1 MALMMPL
8 IKAVDA
14 VLFDL
19 DGTLVETN
27 IDFPLMKR
35 RMLELAAAEGI
46 DTEPLA
52 SLDILGIVDSACRT
66 LVSWGLHENAED
78 FRMRA
83 MDMLEEI
90 ELRHANDARQIPFAR
105 DIIACLTQ
113 NGIKTGIVTRNCR
126 KASLISLEKAGIM
139 PDILVCREDTSRH
152 KPHPEPLLFA
162 LTALGARPERSI
174 MVGDHLMDI
183 EAGKAAGLK
192 TIALLWDYRP
202 ADFFNDV
209 KPDRLA
215 CNLQEVLCAII
226 DCDS

>member
-1 MALMMPL
+1 MALMTPL
-8 IKAVDA
+8 IETVDA

-19 DGTLVETN
+19 DGTLVETD

-35 RMLELAAAEGI
+35 RMLELAAKEGI
-46 DTEPLA
+46 DTKKL
-52 SLDILGIVDSACRT
+52 SSMDILGIVDSAYST
-66 LVSWGLHENAED
+66 LISWGLHESAED
-78 FRMRA
+78 FRIRA
-83 MDMLEEI
+83 IDALEEI
-90 ELRHANDARQIPFAR
+90 EIRHARDARQIPFAR
-105 DIIACLTQ
+105 DIIARITQ
-113 NGIKTGIVTRNCR
+113 EGIKTGIVTRNCR

-139 PDILVCREDTSRH
+139 PDVLVCREDTVRH

-162 LTALGARPERSI
+162 LTMLSARPENSI

-192 TIALLWDYRP
+192 TVALLWDYRP
-202 ADFFNDV
+202 ADFFDEV

-215 CNLQEVLCAII
+215 RNLQEVLCAII